1 MRKGVAKTRLNIWHS
16 AKPTRD
22 FRGLLPMSPV
32 DAKAWERTRELH
44 PELYRKE
51 TAR

>member
-1 MRKGVAKTRLNIWHS
+1 MRSALNIWHS
-16 AKPTRD
+16 RRTVPVSHGRIM
-22 FRGLLPMSPV
+22 PMSPV

-44 PELYRKE
+44 PHLYRKE